1 MQDIDD
7 LKPIPEDDDETAGS
21 DAEEKDGDS
30 PELSDDEPLGDL
42 ESLPGESVPE
52 IPAEAVIPTVQET
65 VEAPD
70 FESFE
75 EDENGELVEAKP
87 VDSKARRFFRRLIR
101 WTVGLLIIFGLG
113 LLTGI
118 YVFYRPSLNESEN
131 SIQQISADLDD
142 ANERILDLQTEI
154 SGLKAQIAS
163 LEPFENENVDLLAAQ
178 DSFRLHIAILEA
190 RVDVASARLPL
201 VAAESAQARVYLDKT
216 GESLDLIIELLDPD
230 QREVGLAMVDR
241 LNLVLSEIDDDPY
254 AAESD
259 LDVLATKLLE
269 LEDALFSH

>member
-7 LKPIPEDDDETAGS
+7 IKPLPEDDDTAGS
-21 DAEEKDGDS
+21 DVDEKDGDS
-30 PELSDDEPLGDL
+30 PALSDDEPLGDL
-42 ESLPGESVPE
+42 ESLPGESMPE
-52 IPAEAVIPTVQET
+52 IPVEAVIPPVQEAE
-65 VEAPD
+65 EAPEHEP
-70 FESFE
+70 FEP
-75 EDENGELVEAKP
+75 DENGELVEAKP
-87 VDSKARRFFRRLIR
+87 VDSKTRRFFRKLIR

-118 YVFYRPSLNESEN
+118 FMFYRPSLDESKN
-131 SIQQISADLDD
+131 AIQQITADLDN

-163 LEPFENENVDLLAAQ
+163 LEPFEDANVDLMAAQ
-178 DSFRLHIAILEA
+178 DDFRLHIAILEA

-201 VAAESAQARVYLDKT
+201 MAAESAQARVYLDKT
-216 GESLDLIIELLDPD
+216 GESLDLITELLDPD
-230 QREVGLAMVDR
+230 QREVAVAMVDR

-269 LEDALFSH
+269 LEDALFSD